1 MLVGTCFEDADRRR
15 QLGIRI
21 QERPADVSVHE
32 ALWASLAT
40 LFMGDQRQGNLV
52 NRTSSVRQ

>member
-1 MLVGTCFEDADRRR
+1 MKMLIDDANWAFAFRKDR
-15 QLGIRI
+15 LM
-21 QERPADVSVHE
+21 SVHE